1 MSDQHSDDTPKLHID
16 SDWKAEVQ
24 AEKEKLAAAESDS
37 TPKEA
42 DPRGELPP
50 ADFKG
55 LMGIL
60 ASQAVMGL
68 GSMSDPNGGGVMVDL
83 VGAKFA
89 IDLLGVLQEK
99 TAGNLE
105 EQEGAELDQI
115 LTELRSRF
123 VQIADLIAQQK
134 AGVMPTGEA
143 PSPGNV
149 IQTP

>member
-24 AEKEKLAAAESDS
+24 AEKEKLAAAEGDS
-37 TPKEA
+37 TDKEA

>member
-1 MSDQHSDDTPKLHID
+1 MSDETPKIQVD

-24 AEKEKLAAAESDS
+24 AEKEKLAAAETKASTKDADS
-37 TPKEA
+37 
-42 DPRGELPP
+42 RGELPP

-89 IDLLGVLQEK
+89 IDLLGVLQDK
-99 TAGNLE
+99 TTGNLE
-105 EQEGAELDQI
+105 EQEAAELEQI
-115 LTELRSRF
+115 LVELRSRF
-123 VQIADLIAQQK
+123 VQIADLMAQQK
-134 AGVMPTGEA
+134 AGIAPTEDGA
-143 PSPGNV
+143 APGNV

>member
-1 MSDQHSDDTPKLHID
+1 MSDQQGDDTPKIQID

-24 AEKEKLAAAESDS
+24 AEKEKLAAAE
-37 TPKEA
+37 TEA
-42 DPRGELPP
+42 NDKGPDPRGELPP

-105 EQEGAELDQI
+105 ETEAAELDQI
-115 LTELRSRF
+115 LVELRSRF
-123 VQIADLIAQQK
+123 VQIADLMAQQK
-134 AGVMPTGEA
+134 AGVA
-143 PSPGNV
+143 PIADGSAPGNV

>member
-24 AEKEKLAAAESDS
+24 AEKQKLAAAESDS
-37 TPKEA
+37 TDKEA

-143 PSPGNV
+143 PAPGNV